1 MGILAVIRFSC
12 VRKSFHKERRCVR
25 ICHYLVNVEWI
36 SSSCIAK
43 ELYIRAWKVIQSRN
57 AVIGKVHLKL
67 SLGINQVLCVS
78 LVQLN
83 WNGNFLSYAYKFP
96 FWPQKVGSVAVPS
109 LSPVRLFA
117 TPWTAACQASLSLTT
132 SQSLP
137 TFMSVES
144 VTPFKCVLN
153 YICFSLFSFPLS
165 LLPWLRMLLIFTG
178 FLTGLLT
185 SFSTNSL
192 APSNHLL

>member
-1 MGILAVIRFSC
+1 MSIPQSTNNYSRFLRTLFLMG
-12 VRKSFHKERRCVR
+12 
-25 ICHYLVNVEWI
+25 
-36 SSSCIAK
+36 
-43 ELYIRAWKVIQSRN
+43 
-57 AVIGKVHLKL
+57 GKLLH
-67 SLGINQVLCVS
+67 SIVLVS
-78 LVQLN
+78 LIAVVQ
-83 WNGNFLSYAYKFP
+83 S
-96 FWPQKVGSVAVPS
+96 PS
-109 LSPVRLFA
+109 HIRLFA

-144 VTPFKCVLN
+144 VTPFKCVLD